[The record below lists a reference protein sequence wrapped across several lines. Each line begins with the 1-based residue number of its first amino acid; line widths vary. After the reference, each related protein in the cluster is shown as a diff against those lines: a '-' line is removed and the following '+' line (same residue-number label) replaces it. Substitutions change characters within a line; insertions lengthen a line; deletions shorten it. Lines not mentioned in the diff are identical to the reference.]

1 MDYGPHLHL
10 LAGKLLGIEEL
21 ILHLRSPRGHHIAV
35 LQNRINDL
43 GIVVSLEER
52 GTVGQLQLLG
62 QLGQHIWWPKRGQQ
76 GAETR
81 RF

>member
-1 MDYGPHLHL
+1 MTVFSPENIFVGFVTNMRYGPHLHL

-43 GIVVSLEER
+43 GVIVSLED
-52 GTVGQLQLLG
+52 L
-62 QLGQHIWWPKRGQQ
+62 
-76 GAETR
+76 
-81 RF
+81 